1 MHAHAPLRTSLALAA
16 LLLGCPKAPS
26 EPAENLASEARRA
39 LAERDRRL
47 TRYLVEATT
56 TQGDATATHSFMSR
70 APNRVKGT
78 LLTPTPM
85 TLAFD
90 GTRFFKLSPGEKK
103 LEAFELKLPAEK
115 AALFLTTQFSPFVP
129 EGYRTPLL
137 PTKGVTATKVA
148 HPKGPEA
155 FQLVVSTTDEAGGPI
170 RVTYALR
177 YPTGDF
183 LGKNTEAGGA
193 TSEVA
198 VLEEHCDAALSLCV
212 PKVVV
217 QRENGAELGRTTFTR
232 IELTPELPNDTFTL
246 TAPEG
251 FAFAQRELVETGK

>member
-1 MHAHAPLRTSLALAA
+1 MSLRTSLMLSV
-16 LLLGCPKAPS
+16 LLLGCPK
-26 EPAENLASEARRA
+26 EPAKAPENLASEARRA
-39 LAERDRRL
+39 LAERDKRL
-47 TRYLVEATT
+47 TSYLVEVST
-56 TQGDATATHSFMSR
+56 TQGDQTATHTFVAR
-70 APNRVKGT
+70 GNRVKGS

-90 GTRFFKLSPGEKK
+90 GTRFFKLSPAEKK

-137 PTKGVTATKVA
+137 PSKGVTATKVP

-155 FQLVVSTTDEAGGPI
+155 FELVVSTPDEAGKPI
-170 RVTYALR
+170 TVTYVLR
-177 YPTGDF
+177 FPGGDF
-183 LGKNTEAGGA
+183 LSKKTQAGGV
-193 TSEVA
+193 TSELVVEA
-198 VLEEHCDAALSLCV
+198 EHCDVKLSLCV

-232 IELTPELPNDTFTL
+232 IELSPEVPNDAFSL

-251 FAFAQRELVETGK
+251 YTFEKHELVESAAPAN

>member
-1 MHAHAPLRTSLALAA
+1 MTLRTSLMLSV
-16 LLLGCPKAPS
+16 LLLGCPK
-26 EPAENLASEARRA
+26 EPAKAPENLASEARRA
-39 LAERDRRL
+39 LAERDKRL
-47 TRYLVEATT
+47 SSYLVEVST
-56 TQGDATATHSFMSR
+56 TQGDQTATHTFVAR

-78 LLTPTPM
+78 LLTPAPM
-85 TLAFD
+85 TLSFD
-90 GTRFFKLSPGEKK
+90 GTRFFKLSPAEKK

-137 PTKGVTATKVA
+137 PSKGVTATKVA

-155 FQLVVSTTDEAGGPI
+155 FELVVSTPDEAGKPI
-170 RVTYALR
+170 TVTYVLR
-177 YPTGDF
+177 FPGGDF
-183 LGKNTEAGGA
+183 LSKKTQAGGV
-193 TSEVA
+193 TSELVVEA
-198 VLEEHCDAALSLCV
+198 EQCDAKLSLCV

-232 IELTPELPNDTFTL
+232 IELSPEVPNDTFSL

-251 FAFAQRELVETGK
+251 YTFEKRELVESAAPAN